1 WKDQST
7 QPLPQPLNSQR
18 IVSEFSYS
26 SNESS
31 PPTYFQA
38 YVEKFLERYHSDIV
52 ESTPEDDEDRVPF
65 PSEWSKESKLEPLTN
80 TQPVNRI
87 AIIGAGVAGLH
98 AATLLG
104 KHFKVDVYEANK
116 RIGGRLFTHKFESDN
131 PIGTREP
138 GEDYDYF
145 HVGAVRFP
153 DTVVMKKTFELFDEL
168 GIPLI
173 PCRMLGEVGVNHG
186 GKFPVEYATQSPS
199 DLLNHEIQPFIKD
212 YLTSKG
218 YPQSMIDYIE
228 TMCFGTGGYDRALAE
243 TVLEELC
250 FRYNQKN
257 PKDLKWKCIEGGS
270 RFFPVT
276 KSLLFT
282 TDASIEGL
290 PVLNVSGLR
299 SAASGG
305 CASFDKLYSH
315 VIFAVPP
322 PCLRTIGVHWSLV
335 PIVYPSHSDGKST
348 VLIVSYSWT
357 QDAVAL
363 GSLMRGRGT
372 PVDRLKEL
380 MLADLA
386 YVHQKD
392 DISIGFLREQFR
404 DIGFYPALHRPAAEG
419 NMHFIGET
427 ISTTRGWVAEAL
439 ESAGRGVYQLLKFH
453 KKATSEEDECHNA
466 LKDFKNEWNPVLGV
480 NKTLL
485 KLQLCVS
492 MKLQV
497 EEFHGPKEVL

>member
-1 WKDQST
+1 M
-7 QPLPQPLNSQR
+7 
-18 IVSEFSYS
+18 
-26 SNESS
+26 
-31 PPTYFQA
+31 
-38 YVEKFLERYHSDIV
+38 
-52 ESTPEDDEDRVPF
+52 
-65 PSEWSKESKLEPLTN
+65 
-80 TQPVNRI
+80 
-87 AIIGAGVAGLH
+87 
-98 AATLLG
+98 LG
-104 KHFKVDVYEANK
+104 KKTWLAFNEKQYRRGGLPPWKTDPFK
-116 RIGGRLFTHKFESDN
+116 
-131 PIGTREP
+131 
-138 GEDYDYF
+138 
-145 HVGAVRFP
+145 
-153 DTVVMKKTFELFDEL
+153 
-168 GIPLI
+168 
-173 PCRMLGEVGVNHG
+173 VGVNHG
-186 GKFPVEYATQSPS
+186 GKVPVEYATQSPS
-199 DLLNHEIQPFIKD
+199 DLLNHEIQPFIKELVRD
-212 YLTSKG
+212 PAKGSENPLQYDSHSTRSYLTSKG

-282 TDASIEGL
+282 SIEGL

-315 VIFAVPP
+315 VIFAVP
-322 PCLRTIGVHWSLV
+322 LLAFG
-335 PIVYPSHSDGKST
+335 PSVCQLADSITLSEMPFVSDGKST

-363 GSLMRGRGT
+363 GSLMRGRGI
-372 PVDRLKEL
+372 PEEDRLKEL

-404 DIGFYPALHRPAAEG
+404 DMFPWDRTHHPYSMGAFGIA
-419 NMHFIGET
+419 
-427 ISTTRGWVAEAL
+427 TRGWVAEAL
-439 ESAGRGVYQLLKFH
+439 ESAERGVYQLLKFH
-453 KKATSEEDECHNA
+453 KMATSEEDEYHNA

-480 NKTLL
+480 NKTLEASAL
-485 KLQLCVS
+485 R
-492 MKLQV
+492 
-497 EEFHGPKEVL
+497 